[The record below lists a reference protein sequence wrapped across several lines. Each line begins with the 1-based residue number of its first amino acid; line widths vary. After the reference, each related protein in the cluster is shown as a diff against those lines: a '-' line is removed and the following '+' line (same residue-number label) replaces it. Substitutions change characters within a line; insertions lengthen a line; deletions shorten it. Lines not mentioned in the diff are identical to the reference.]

1 MPRYVYPVREYTPT
15 LPSRYFSDAYARILP
30 RRVLLPIYLSIR
42 FGVTKPRSPT
52 DPDAR
57 DKRFDNGGPESSV
70 KKSIYE
76 VCVLHFISLVG
87 ILAP

>member
-1 MPRYVYPVREYTPT
+1 MYTRCAYIPPTT

-42 FGVTKPRSPT
+42 FGVTSPRT
-52 DPDAR
+52 TADPDAR
-57 DKRFDNGGPESSV
+57 DKWFDNSGPESPAR
-70 KKSIYE
+70 KSIYD

-87 ILAP
+87 ILAPR